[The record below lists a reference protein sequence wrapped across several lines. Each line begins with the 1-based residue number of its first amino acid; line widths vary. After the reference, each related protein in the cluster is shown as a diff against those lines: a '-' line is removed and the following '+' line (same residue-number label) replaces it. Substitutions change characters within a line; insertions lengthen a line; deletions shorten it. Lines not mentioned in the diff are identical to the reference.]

1 MSIRASGIRLTAVT
15 RQILS
20 HWQETKEYWKDVKSK
35 EFDRDYMA
43 ELQAGVDQAVATI
56 EELEKLITKIRTD
69 CE

>member
-1 MSIRASGIRLTAVT
+1 MSIRASGIRLSAVT

-20 HWQETKEYWKDVKSK
+20 DWSETKEYWKDAKSR
-35 EFDRDYMA
+35 EFDRDYMS
-43 ELQAGVDQAVATI
+43 ELQPGVDQAVATM